1 MWPGRG
7 NQGREELRLI
17 DEVRPLRARDRA
29 LRSFVTGGT
38 AVEAVEERE
47 HVAHVNVELSLD
59 ELDLVRTGL
68 RMLLDAEDDPETIAE
83 LKLLLARLAQAAA

>member
-1 MWPGRG
+1 M
-7 NQGREELRLI
+7 
-17 DEVRPLRARDRA
+17 
-29 LRSFVTGGT
+29 
-38 AVEAVEERE
+38 EAVEERE

>member
-1 MWPGRG
+1 MWPGAAPRG
-7 NQGREELRLI
+7 ANVLRLI
-17 DEVRPLRARDRA
+17 AEVRPLRARDRA
-29 LRSFVTGGT
+29 LRSFVTGGI
-38 AVEAVEERE
+38 AVEAVEELG

-83 LKLLLARLAQAAA
+83 LKLLLARLAQAAV